1 MQFQFGNMWSV
12 YARKSDLF
20 LACGHSEVLA
30 NNCLSASC
38 GILAEAVE
46 KLQGVERIFGRY
58 IGLSPKKYLL
68 IRAKSWEKGRK
79 FGLYQVGMHDG
90 EVDTEVLYQS
100 LRILRKFAEQ
110 NPDLRIDMESPTV
123 YGLKLDQATHMLEP
137 LPDNVYVWIPQD
149 EDDEDDDIEDEEI
162 EELRPTRQLTR
173 EEAAAARVRA
183 DLFEDLCK
191 MYEDARSE
199 EETRY
204 FDLESVRSAI
214 PSRLFAEDVEK
225 NYYRSLDV
233 FEVYATRNEEV
244 LFRFYCPAAKAEFPA
259 EVGQMLQI
267 GDYLVSFH
275 HPGFV
280 TGEKLTRPFATTVEI
295 TERHIDGA
303 VPEQGDEMPDTPPWD
318 SHPANWRKLD
328 DAVEDVPPPTTP
340 TPAPEPQP
348 KPKRVRRKSDK
359 SNTALESVAG

>member
-12 YARKSDLF
+12 YARRSDLF
-20 LACGHSEVLA
+20 LACGHSEVLV

-46 KLQGVERIFGRY
+46 KLEGVERIFGRY
-58 IGLSPKKYLL
+58 IGLLPKKYLL

-79 FGLYQVGMHDG
+79 FGLYQVGIHDG

-100 LRILRKFAEQ
+100 LRMLRKYADQ

-123 YGLKLDQATHMLEP
+123 YGLKLDQATHMLET

-149 EDDEDDDIEDEEI
+149 EDNEDDIDDEEI

-173 EEAAAARVRA
+173 EEAAAARLRA

-233 FEVYATRNEEV
+233 FEVYATRGEEV
-244 LFRFYCPAAKAEFPA
+244 LFRFYCPAAKNEFPA
-259 EVGQMLQI
+259 EVGQMLQV

-280 TGEKLTRPFATTVEI
+280 TGEKLTRSFATTVEI
-295 TERHIDGA
+295 IERHIDGE
-303 VPEQGDEMPDTPPWD
+303 VPTTGDEMPDIPPWD
-318 SHPANWRKLD
+318 SHPAGWHKLEEETI
-328 DAVEDVPPPTTP
+328 EDVTPPTTP
-340 TPAPEPQP
+340 TPEPQPAP
-348 KPKRVRRKSDK
+348 KPKRRKPK
-359 SNTALESVAG
+359 SLEALETMLVAK